1 MATSD
6 QVSLSASVV
15 GKKLEFTD
23 DVKRYLVECIRRW
36 SDGPVTVTVKRER
49 PDKSQLQMGYYRG
62 LVLPMIT
69 EEMCGDGGN
78 KQEQD
83 RLHKQLKAMFL
94 ESERVEYTDQTTG
107 EIIVKDLAP
116 SLGDLNTREMSDFT
130 ERVRA
135 WALEFLGLVTPDPDP
150 LWKTKRDKVPA

>member
-6 QVSLSASVV
+6 QVSIPVATIDH
-15 GKKLEFTD
+15 KLDVSD
-23 DVKRYLVECIRRW
+23 DMKRYLAQVIRNW
-36 SDGPVTVTVKRER
+36 TDGPATLTLKRER

-69 EEMCGDGGN
+69 EEACGDGSN
-78 KQEQD
+78 KVEQD
-83 RLHKQLKAMFL
+83 RIHKQLKAMFL
-94 ESERVEYTDQTTG
+94 ESERVEYTDMTTG
-107 EIIVKDLAP
+107 EVIMKELAP

-135 WALEFLGLVTPDPDP
+135 WALDFFGLVTPDPDP
-150 LWKTKRDKVPA
+150 NWKAKRGQPA